1 MIRKT
6 FKQNIEL
13 PINETVLG
21 KYWLDNGTSQTVK
34 TEWTVDMQGDELMDM
49 DIVSCDADLDERQYD
64 RLKEICLAM
73 RHMPAITVDLIDE
86 SVIDVSPKD
95 WNEYLAFS
103 KFDVTVQSDESY
115 NFLQSHFREA

>member
-13 PINETVLG
+13 PINDTVLS
-21 KYWLDNGTSQTVK
+21 KYWLDNGSSQTVK

-86 SVIDVSPKD
+86 PH
-95 WNEYLAFS
+95 AGFS

>member
-1 MIRKT
+1 MNDNSSNEATSLLSKEEIVMIRKT
-6 FKQNIEL
+6 FKYNIEM
-13 PINETVLG
+13 PVTNRDSQDYLG
-21 KYWLDNGTSQTVK
+21 SRTVK

-95 WNEYLAFS
+95 WNEYLA
-103 KFDVTVQSDESY
+103 
-115 NFLQSHFREA
+115 L

>member
-13 PINETVLG
+13 PINDTVLS
-21 KYWLDNGTSQTVK
+21 KYWLDNGSSQTVE

-73 RHMPAITVDLIDE
+73 RHIGAFDMAVIDE

-95 WNEYLAFS
+95 WNEYLASS
-103 KFDVTVQSDESY
+103 K
-115 NFLQSHFREA
+115 

>member
-6 FKQNIEL
+6 FKYNIEM
-13 PINETVLG
+13 PVTNRDSQDYLG
-21 KYWLDNGTSQTVK
+21 SRTVK

-86 SVIDVSPKD
+86 PH
-95 WNEYLAFS
+95 AGFS